1 MGRSSW
7 FGSRW
12 MTSRA
17 GTLLPLGLTVSGLVG
32 GGLFHWA
39 GLGAGGNLVW
49 ILAASCGIAL
59 SLFSM
64 LESLMQGRIGVDVI
78 ALLALV
84 GAVSVGEYLAWAV
97 ISVMLASGR
106 ALEGWAAGQARR
118 ELEALLE
125 RAPKSARRY
134 QDDGLVIV
142 ALDQVVPGD
151 LLLV

>member
-1 MGRSSW
+1 MV
-7 FGSRW
+7 
-12 MTSRA
+12 SRA
-17 GTLLPLGLTVSGLVG
+17 ATLVPLGLTVCGLVG

-64 LESLMQGRIGVDVI
+64 VESLMQGRLGVDVI

-84 GAVSVGEYLAWAV
+84 GAVAVGEYLAGAV

-118 ELEALLE
+118 QLQALIE
-125 RAPKSARRY
+125 RAPNSAHQIGR
-134 QDDGLVIV
+134 
-142 ALDQVVPGD
+142 
-151 LLLV
+151 